1 MKSVRE
7 VRIAKLR
14 KYLRACVLY
23 EKKNR
28 NFWGASALE
37 EDLRVLNKFA
47 ALEDLSSVQQQPID
61 LLLEK
66 YKA

>member
-1 MKSVRE
+1 MKSARE
-7 VRIAKLR
+7 VRITKLR
-14 KYLRACVLY
+14 KYLRACV
-23 EKKNR
+23 
-28 NFWGASALE
+28 FWGASALE
-37 EDLRVLNKFA
+37 EDLRLLNKFA